1 MAQKFAWK
9 DLTIL
14 PRYQTQQLFLDNV
27 LRLVYNPGLFSSA
40 LLSLTTP
47 SSGFITAVHRV
58 EPDPKPYIIGQIYHS
73 STSAS
78 ARIVYLAPK
87 EENFWT
93 GTGKLLSCLT
103 ALAGERGA
111 IQVLAE
117 VPRDAPVEDIL
128 YQAGFR
134 PYAEQQIWK
143 IPRRFPYASGKKTWI
158 PISRG
163 DNDPVIS
170 LYQRTVPGS
179 VQRVEP
185 PPSFPKIEGMICW
198 EEGKP
203 VGFAET
209 KFGPKGILVDLVLE
223 PEISDVEQYLAALF
237 YYLPFRTTRDV
248 YLRIRSYQERIA
260 SALERAGAE
269 PGPQQNKVVKR
280 LAVHYN
286 AKQTFNYQTFE
297 KQPDITTPI
306 SNTEIKN

>member
-1 MAQKFAWK
+1 MAQKISWK
-9 DLTIL
+9 ELTIL
-14 PRYQTQQLFLDNV
+14 PRYQAQQLFLDNI
-27 LRLVYNPGLFSSA
+27 LRLVYNPGLFSST
-40 LLSLTTP
+40 LLSLTMP
-47 SSGFITAVHRV
+47 SSGFFTAVHRV
-58 EPDPKPYIIGQIYHS
+58 EPDPAPYIIGQIYHS
-73 STSAS
+73 STSPS
-78 ARIVYLAPK
+78 ARMVFLAPK

-93 GTGKLLSCLT
+93 GSGKLISHLA

-111 IQVLAE
+111 LQVLAE
-117 VPRDAPVEDIL
+117 VPLDTPVEDIL

-134 PYAEQQIWK
+134 SYVEQQIWK
-143 IPRRFPYASGKKTWI
+143 IPPRFPSASGKKTWI

-163 DNDPVIS
+163 DNEPVIS
-170 LYQRTVPGS
+170 LYQRTVPSS

-185 PPSFPKIEGMICW
+185 PPSFPKIEGMISW

-209 KFGPKGILVDLVLE
+209 KFGPKGILVDIVLE
-223 PEISDVEQYLAALF
+223 PEISDVDQYLAALF
-237 YYLPFRTTRDV
+237 YYLPYRNTRDV

-260 SALERAGAE
+260 SALERAGAK

-286 AKQTFNYQTFE
+286 AKQTFNYQAFE

>member
-1 MAQKFAWK
+1 MAQKLAWK
-9 DLTIL
+9 DLIIL

-47 SSGFITAVHRV
+47 TSGFLTAVHRV
-58 EPDPKPYIIGQIYHS
+58 EPDPTPYIIGQIYHS

-78 ARIVYLAPK
+78 ARIVFLAPK

-93 GTGKLLSCLT
+93 GSEKLLSHLA
-103 ALAGERGA
+103 ALAGEQGA
-111 IQVLAE
+111 LQVLAE
-117 VPRDAPVEDIL
+117 VPLDAPVEDIL
-128 YQAGFR
+128 YQVGFR
-134 PYAEQQIWK
+134 PYTEQQIWK
-143 IPRRFPYASGKKTWI
+143 IPRKFPSGSGKKTWI
-158 PISRG
+158 PISKG

-170 LYQRTVPGS
+170 LYQRSVPGS
-179 VQRVEP
+179 IQRVEH
-185 PPSFPKIEGMICW
+185 PPSFPKVEGMISW

-223 PEISDVEQYLAALF
+223 PEISDVDQYLAALF
-237 YYLPFRTTRDV
+237 YYLPYRTTRDV

-260 SALERAGAE
+260 SALEKAGAE
-269 PGPQQNKVVKR
+269 PGPQQKKVVKR

-286 AKQTFNYQTFE
+286 AKQTFNYQAFE